1 MKCLCAI
8 HVDRNQQTFLEQMT
22 SFVGQYDVIYHSLPI
37 ISQYLMMLGGL
48 TALTMWPA
56 NDCLQERSD
65 HAWCRPTDV
74 FGCKWYYAHAKMKPC
89 FFPPWDRS
97 CVKMADRFASQRDF
111 SKLKNKLSDRMCLA
125 DRCLAD
131 QLFLCS
137 PLKHQDIF
145 RLPSSIIIVNCL
157 SLIKD

>member
-1 MKCLCAI
+1 MLIGINKHFWNKWRHLLGNKMSSI
-8 HVDRNQQTFLEQMT
+8 IPYPSFLN
-22 SFVGQYDVIYHSLPI
+22 IWWCW
-37 ISQYLMMLGGL
+37 GGL

-65 HAWCRPTDV
+65 HAWCRLTDV

-97 CVKMADRFASQRDF
+97 CVKMADCFASQGDF
-111 SKLKNKLSDRMCLA
+111 SRLKNKLSDRMCLA

-157 SLIKD
+157 SLKN

>member
-1 MKCLCAI
+1 
-8 HVDRNQQTFLEQMT
+8 
-22 SFVGQYDVIYHSLPI
+22 
-37 ISQYLMMLGGL
+37 
-48 TALTMWPA
+48 
-56 NDCLQERSD
+56 
-65 HAWCRPTDV
+65 
-74 FGCKWYYAHAKMKPC
+74 MKPC